1 MKHGRQT
8 RLRVPL
14 IGLLALLVTGCSALP
29 WASTPEGTEE
39 VAPLEPVASVVSAT
53 GEVRP
58 VTWTTLSFETSGQVV
73 DLLVEEGEQVEEGD
87 VIARLDGADL
97 EAELNQNEAALA
109 LAEANLAEAKAGP
122 REEEVAAAKQALAA
136 ANART
141 AAAAARRDAL
151 YSQITEAQIEEAEHA
166 VYQAQQDL
174 EDLQGAMG
182 GLLAWAEE
190 YGDRWEAGDKR
201 NRLSAGEMLAYQ
213 IELAELELAAAQAH
227 LDDLLD
233 GPDPDLVRIENA
245 RIWIASAQAQVE
257 QARLDLLMA
266 GPLPQNVAVSEAK
279 VDQAKADIEL
289 IKARMGQLE
298 LTAPFAGTVTEVFI
312 DANEFT
318 NAGQAIDQIGDLSS
332 LRIETTDLNE
342 IDVARVKLGD
352 KVIVTFDALPG
363 VEVDGKVIRIA
374 PKAEE
379 GTGVNYT
386 VVIEPQDLPD
396 AIRWG
401 MTAFVDIEVE

>member
-1 MKHGRQT
+1 MKHGRQVK
-8 RLRVPL
+8 LIAPL

-29 WASTPEGTEE
+29 GASTPDVTEE
-39 VAPLEPVASVVSAT
+39 IAPLEPVASVVSAT

-58 VTWTTLSFETSGQVV
+58 VTWTTLSFETGGQVI
-73 DLLVEEGEQVEEGD
+73 DLPVEEGDVVEAGD
-87 VIARLDGADL
+87 VIARLDSTDL
-97 EAELNQNEAALA
+97 EAELAQNEAALA
-109 LAEANLAEAKAGP
+109 LAEADLAEAKAGP
-122 REEEVAAAKQALAA
+122 REEEVDAAKQALAA

-141 AAAAARRDAL
+141 AAAAARRDVL

-190 YGDRWEAGDKR
+190 YGDTYPAGHKK

-227 LDDLLD
+227 LNDLLD

-257 QARLDLLMA
+257 QARLDLLLA
-266 GPLPQNVAVSEAK
+266 GPLPQDVAVAEAK
-279 VDQAKADIEL
+279 VDQAEADVEL
-289 IKARMGQLE
+289 VKARMGQLV
-298 LTAPFAGTVTEVFI
+298 LTAPFAGTVTEVFV

-318 NAGQAIDQIGDLSS
+318 NAGQAIVQIGDLSN

-342 IDVARVKLGD
+342 IDVARVKVGS
-352 KVIVTFDALPG
+352 KVIITFDALPG
-363 VEVDGKVIRIA
+363 VEVDGTVTRIA